1 MSAALDAVE
10 RAMAALTYASVTQ
23 IEPVTGRE
31 LAIDGAVPLLER
43 SIGRDLRSI
52 ETLLGRDARGRTLL
66 SANAA
71 AIDEALLALA
81 EAREAMR

>member
-1 MSAALDAVE
+1 MSAARDAVE
-10 RAMAALTYASVTQ
+10 RAIAALTYASVTQ
-23 IEPVTGRE
+23 IEPITGRE
-31 LAIDGAVPLLER
+31 LAVDAEVPLLDR

-52 ETLLGRDARGRTLL
+52 ETFLGRDAKGRTLL